1 MNNDVKLELAELITD
16 QSKLL
21 SLINQVPVHAL
32 KQYPALQKHL
42 AIQNKKNKELHQA
55 IKDGHF
61 TENEW
66 NLELYRL
73 LDILG
78 YEMVQT
84 IDLSS
89 LNNKVIN
96 LTGANISAIESLTVH
111 DIGSDIL
118 SELLIKM
125 ASSVID
131 NTKINIVRY
140 PWLAE
145 KGRID
150 FDFYRNLDKVFDAY
164 TDGFSSH
171 YKLDQW
177 VQDQLD
183 TRCPQSV
190 PKFFKEHGDP
200 REIQAW
206 TDWTKKKR

>member
-1 MNNDVKLELAELITD
+1 MNNEVKLELAELITD

-21 SLINQVPVHAL
+21 SLISQLPAHAL

-42 AIQNKKNKELHQA
+42 AIQSEKAKELNSA
-55 IKDGHF
+55 IKNGKF
-61 TENEW
+61 TEKEW
-66 NLELYRL
+66 DLELYRL

-84 IDLSS
+84 IDISS
-89 LNNKVIN
+89 LSNKVIN
-96 LTGANISAIESLTVH
+96 LVGADISAIESLTIQ
-111 DIGSDIL
+111 DIGADVL

-125 ASSVID
+125 TNSVID
-131 NTKINIVRY
+131 NTKIKIVRY

-150 FDFYRNLDKVFDAY
+150 FGFYRNLDKVFDAY
-164 TDGFSSH
+164 QDGFSSH

-177 VQDQLD
+177 TQDKLD

-200 REIQAW
+200 REIRAW
-206 TDWTKKKR
+206 TDWIK